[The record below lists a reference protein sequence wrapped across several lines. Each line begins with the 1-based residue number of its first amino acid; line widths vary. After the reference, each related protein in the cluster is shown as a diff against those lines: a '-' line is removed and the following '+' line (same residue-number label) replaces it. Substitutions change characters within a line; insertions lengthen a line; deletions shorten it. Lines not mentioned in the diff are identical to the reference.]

1 MPLFG
6 LADCNNFYCSC
17 ERVFHPDL
25 NGRPVVVLSNNDG
38 CIIARSNESKA
49 LGLKMGDAFY
59 QVRDV
64 LESNGV
70 AVFSSNYTLYGDM
83 SKRVMSL
90 LSQYTPQLDIYSID
104 EAFLD
109 LSGMGGGQQLTTYA
123 KGMVRH
129 ITRGTGIPISLG
141 IAPTKTLAKMASK
154 FAKNYRGYGGVC
166 LMDTPEK
173 RIKALSLFPIGD
185 VWGIGRRHA
194 VRLNCCGVKTALHFA
209 EKKEGWVHS
218 LMGVTGVR
226 TWRELRGESCI
237 DISELPH
244 KKSICTSRSFA
255 AQGLGQLADVEAAV
269 ANFAARCASKLRNQH
284 TACSMMTVFAYT
296 SRFRTDVPGDVIQ
309 ANVHFPVATNSTQEI
324 VAAAVGALRQ
334 RWKPQ
339 GGFLYKKAGVI
350 VWDIC
355 REHEVQGYLFDTVN
369 RPKQQRLQKAI
380 DEINHKNGY
389 NKIRLATQGFDTRWH
404 LNNEYLSKQYTTNID
419 DILVVKCK

>member
-6 LADCNNFYCSC
+6 LADYNDFYCSC
-17 ERVFHPDL
+17 ELVFHPDL

-129 ITRGTGIPISLG
+129 VTRGTAIPLSLG

-154 FAKNYRGYGGVC
+154 FAKNYKGYGGVC

-194 VRLNCCGVKTALHFA
+194 VRLDCCGVKTALHFA
-209 EKKEGWVHS
+209 EKKEGWVRS

-237 DISELPH
+237 GIS
-244 KKSICTSRSFA
+244 
-255 AQGLGQLADVEAAV
+255 
-269 ANFAARCASKLRNQH
+269 
-284 TACSMMTVFAYT
+284 
-296 SRFRTDVPGDVIQ
+296 
-309 ANVHFPVATNSTQEI
+309 
-324 VAAAVGALRQ
+324 
-334 RWKPQ
+334 
-339 GGFLYKKAGVI
+339 
-350 VWDIC
+350 
-355 REHEVQGYLFDTVN
+355 EHEVQGYLFDTVN
-369 RPKQQRLQKAI
+369 RPKQQHLQKAI

-404 LNNEYLSKQYTTNID
+404 LKNEYLSKQYTTNID